1 MGPNLKGCDLIV
13 MASHGRSGLSA
24 VVLGSVTVKVLTHGK
39 DSGSGLSLNFVT
51 SRSCLLLAHSGPWV
65 QVHLTARGSE
75 VLSAA
80 RVPLINA
87 IVARLIY
94 INGVSRGRS
103 SFFTEAGCEVPAMK
117 MSSVLA

>member
-1 MGPNLKGCDLIV
+1 MRSALHMSAFDPKRTL
-13 MASHGRSGLSA
+13 AS
-24 VVLGSVTVKVLTHGK
+24 
-39 DSGSGLSLNFVT
+39 
-51 SRSCLLLAHSGPWV
+51 
-65 QVHLTARGSE
+65 ARGSE

-103 SFFTEAGCEVPAMK
+103 RFFTEAGCEVPAMK
-117 MSSVLA
+117 MSSVLP